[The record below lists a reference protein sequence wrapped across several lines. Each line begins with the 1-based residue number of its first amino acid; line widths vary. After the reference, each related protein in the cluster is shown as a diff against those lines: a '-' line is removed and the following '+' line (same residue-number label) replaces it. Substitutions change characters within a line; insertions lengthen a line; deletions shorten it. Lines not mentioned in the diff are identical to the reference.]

1 MPIMTRRDMVWVVL
15 VGMWLAGCV
24 EERVKPVALN
34 ERGARQE
41 QPALVTSEEGMR
53 QAWIGKK
60 RADLV
65 NAFGRAQSIIGTEVR
80 GRQPT
85 EGYLY
90 DPKKIGGG
98 SCLHAFVIVVETG
111 IIEDYFCR

>member
-1 MPIMTRRDMVWVVL
+1 MPIMTRRGMVWVVL
-15 VGMWLAGCV
+15 LGMWLGGCV
-24 EERVKPVALN
+24 EERVKPAALDDSPP
-34 ERGARQE
+34 GKV
-41 QPALVTSEEGMR
+41 QPAVAMSEEGMR

-65 NAFGRAQSIIGTEVR
+65 KAFGHAQSVIGTTIR

-98 SCLHAFVIVVETG
+98 SCTHAFVVVVDTG
-111 IIEDYFCR
+111 LIEDYFCR